1 MDRNIAQPNLS
12 GGVPTEINA
21 KRALVECIADGIP
34 PEVFTYLA
42 GGFVG
47 EKL

>member
-1 MDRNIAQPNLS
+1 MGRNIAQPNLS
-12 GGVPTEINA
+12 NGRPTEINA
-21 KRALVECIADGIP
+21 KRALVECVADGIARL
-34 PEVFTYLA
+34 VSTYLA